1 MTNFIDPWKAT
12 QIKYEPSSSTS
23 THVLQ
28 LITMQ
33 KGRLCCHIV
42 INNFIVFQMQYV
54 NMGISHEQ
62 IIKKKK
68 CFFMFNEFHV
78 VYKSAKTIVFFY
90 LTSMSR
96 CIKHRALRHGFYGI

>member
-1 MTNFIDPWKAT
+1 MTNFFDRRKAT
-12 QIKYEPSSSTS
+12 QIKYEPSSSTFR
-23 THVLQ
+23 HALQ

-62 IIKKKK
+62 IMFLKKIVSLCSMNSTLFTNQQERW
-68 CFFMFNEFHV
+68 CFV
-78 VYKSAKTIVFFY
+78 TLPVSQDV
-90 LTSMSR
+90 
-96 CIKHRALRHGFYGI
+96 